1 MPMSG
6 LTGYLYYRISQVLRE
21 RSAADSEY
29 QPLNGL
35 DPTTHAEV
43 ALKDAEKVLAIGSN
57 SPRPY
62 LLKAYALILV
72 KPS

>member
-1 MPMSG
+1 MVCYHYDR
-6 LTGYLYYRISQVLRE
+6 LSQLLRE

-43 ALKDAEKVLAIGSN
+43 
-57 SPRPY
+57 
-62 LLKAYALILV
+62 
-72 KPS
+72 

>member
-1 MPMSG
+1 MQILAFGVKYVSTVQWF
-6 LTGYLYYRISQVLRE
+6 LCFRYNVLMH
-21 RSAADSEY
+21 SL
-29 QPLNGL
+29 QL
-35 DPTTHAEV
+35 